1 MYFLAILII
10 AVTAVSFAVFAS
22 NPDSETGAEVLQ
34 DYGWVVDKKP
44 VDQADVIIPKP
55 FDLVYQNYN
64 EIQIE
69 AGLDLKPY
77 MGMSGKRYT
86 YTVKNYPEDVGEQVF
101 ANVICI
107 NGEVVA
113 GDIMTVSMS
122 GFMHSLKYPVNK

>member
-10 AVTAVSFAVFAS
+10 AVTAVSFVVFAKDS
-22 NPDSETGAEVLQ
+22 DSEEGVKTLQ
-34 DYGWVVDKKP
+34 NYGWVVDENP
-44 VDQADVIIPKP
+44 VDEANVIIPNP
-55 FDLVYQNYN
+55 FDLVYENYN
-64 EIQIE
+64 QIQIE
-69 AGLDLKPY
+69 AGLDLTPY

-86 YTVKNYPEDVGEQVF
+86 YSVKNYPEDVGEEVF

-113 GDIMTVSMS
+113 GDIMTVSLQ